1 MSFEP
6 AERVMLPEGWKAYP
20 GAKKLH
26 GRIVTYIV
34 DLRAPDGTRHSR
46 PELKT
51 TDPVLAG
58 VKFVT
63 WLREEFP
70 AVRADWEES
79 KTDDPAL
86 GPNPKLSIVFD
97 YYTKKYLPIKD
108 ASASTI
114 AHYEQVLREFELH
127 CRGERVGRAHQLSR
141 SIVDGYA
148 SKLVRDGQAAK
159 TVHNKLAT
167 IRSCLNAAIDAG
179 LLESSPIK
187 KWLMPKFGDPD
198 IQPLTPEELNRVLAM
213 VQKHEPDVYNI
224 VRWMAFTGMRAGDAR
239 EMEWPQLDLKHR
251 KRTRR
256 VRKTKKRNTLTFSKE
271 ALKAVLD
278 EKARGKSSAVVFT
291 NPDGEPF
298 SRNYVL
304 RAWTRALR
312 KGKFRHCRLHDLRH
326 TFAYILINI
335 VKCPLPIAMEA
346 LEHENIKTTMKYC
359 QTGPVDEHLECFDTI
374 VVRTTEQNAKSKPP
388 RATKQ
393 KAAGQ

>member
-6 AERVMLPEGWKAYP
+6 AQRIALPEGWKAYP
-20 GAKKLH
+20 GVKKVRGKL
-26 GRIVTYIV
+26 ITYIL
-34 DLRAPDGTRHSR
+34 DLRAPGGIRACR

-51 TDPVLAG
+51 TDPVEAG
-58 VKFVT
+58 KRFSE
-63 WLREEFP
+63 WLYKDFP
-70 AVRADWEES
+70 HFRADWEQDHTGDTS
-79 KTDDPAL
+79 H
-86 GPNPKLSIVFD
+86 GPNPKLPVVFD
-97 YYTKKYLPIKD
+97 YYTEKYLPIKD
-108 ASASTI
+108 ASPSTV
-114 AHYEQVLREFELH
+114 AHCEQVLREFELY
-127 CRGERVGRAHQLSR
+127 CRGARVGRAHQLSR

-148 SKLVRDGQAAK
+148 AQLVKDGQAPK

-167 IRSCLNAAIDAG
+167 IRACLNAAIDAE

-187 KWLMPKFGDPD
+187 KWLMPKLGDSD
-198 IQPLTPEELNRVLAM
+198 IQPLTSEELQRVLQM
-213 VQKHEPDVYNI
+213 VQQHEPYVYNI

-239 EMEWPQLDLKHR
+239 ELEWHQLDLKHR

-278 EKARGKSSAVVFT
+278 EKARGKSGAVVFT
-291 NPDGEPF
+291 NPDGTPF

-304 RAWTRALR
+304 RSWTRALR

-335 VKCPLPIAMEA
+335 VKCPLPAAMEA

-359 QTGPVDEHLECFDTI
+359 QTGPLDEHLESFDTI
-374 VVRTTEQNAKSKPP
+374 VVRTTEQIAKSKPS
-388 RATKQ
+388 RATKK
-393 KAAGQ
+393 KAAGE